1 MNVWNHIFK
10 RPGIWLGTA
19 ALVVG
24 GVLVGQAAWMDK
36 DPGEERASIAVP
48 ESEIP
53 TTLTQSPISSNDDYE
68 ENPIEPFSRE
78 QLIAED
84 DALAELVARVTAA
97 VVRVEVPVNGAVS
110 PFAPSGGSGSGFV
123 FRSDGWIITNDHVVG
138 ASETVNVTLNNGRTY
153 EGQVRRSNDSTVDIA
168 VIKIDATGLSSLPLG
183 DIEDIRPGMRAIAIG
198 SPFGD
203 QLMNSVSVG
212 YVSGLGRTSQV
223 FDPRGS
229 RGYTALIQT
238 DAVIN
243 PGNSGGPLINIRG
256 EVIGVN
262 TAIASRTGVYSGV
275 GFAIPS
281 PIVEKAGE
289 ILIREGRL
297 DRAFLGIIPEDLMPY
312 EREEMNV
319 SGGAIVRE
327 VSPDSPAA
335 QAGLEE
341 GDIIVGINDQEVTNE
356 IDLRTALYGVSAGSE
371 IDVALIR
378 NGQRRS
384 LDVELG
390 ELPPNARL
398 DNGDQQSRQMVP
410 GLPEGQQ
417 IPEEL
422 LERFP
427 ELGEQFRVPQP
438 DTDEPVQFGV
448 MIEDLTNQNREQFGI
463 PGDVREGAV
472 VMSVTPGSFA
482 DRYDLQPGDIIVRIG
497 DDEIETADDVRAT
510 MADVEWGDRRTFT
523 VVRPGDEQPLRFSVR
538 FEQ

>member
-1 MNVWNHIFK
+1 MNVWNQIFK

-36 DPGEERASIAVP
+36 DPGEDRAVIEVP
-48 ESEIP
+48 EQEVP
-53 TTLTQSPISSNDDYE
+53 TTLTQAPIPSADEYE
-68 ENPIEPFSRE
+68 ENPIEPLTRE

-84 DALAELVARVTAA
+84 DALAELVARVTPA
-97 VVRVEVPVNGAVS
+97 VVRVEVPFNGAAS
-110 PFAPSGGSGSGFV
+110 PFAPSAGSGSGFV

-138 ASETVNVTLNNGRTY
+138 SAETVNITLNNGRTY

-168 VIKIDATGLSSLPLG
+168 VVKIEATGLSSLPLG

-229 RGYTALIQT
+229 RGYSALIQT

-243 PGNSGGPLINIRG
+243 PGNSGGPLVNIRG

-289 ILIREGRL
+289 ILIREGKL

-312 EREEMNV
+312 EREEMDV
-319 SGGAIVRE
+319 DGGAIVRE
-327 VSPDSPAA
+327 VSADSPASE
-335 QAGLEE
+335 AGLQE
-341 GDIIVGINDQEVTNE
+341 GDIIVRINDQQVTNE
-356 IDLRTALYGVSAGSE
+356 IDLRTSLYGVSAGSE
-371 IDVALIR
+371 VDVTVIR
-378 NGQRRS
+378 DGERRS

-390 ELPPNARL
+390 ELPPTARL
-398 DNGDQQSRQMVP
+398 DNGDQAQRQMVP

-422 LERFP
+422 FERFP
-427 ELGEQFRVPQP
+427 ELGEQFGTPQP
-438 DTDEPVQFGV
+438 DADEPVRFGV
-448 MIEDLTNQNREQFGI
+448 TIEDVTNQNREQFNI
-463 PGDVREGAV
+463 PGDLRSGAV
-472 VMSVTPGSFA
+472 VMSVMPGSFA
-482 DRYDLQPGDIIVRIG
+482 DRYDLQPGDVIVRIG
-497 DDEIETADDVRAT
+497 DDEMESADDVRAA

-523 VVRPGDEQPLRFSVR
+523 VVRPGDEDPLRFSVR
-538 FEQ
+538 FER